1 MGWLINSK
9 NLFLTILV
17 AEKSKIK
24 SLTDKESDE
33 SLLPGSLSAA
43 FCCALTW
50 HRFEGALWVLFY
62 KSTEAIHDGTTLLTW
77 APHKDPIS
85 KYYHIG

>member
-1 MGWLINSK
+1 MGWLINSE
-9 NLFLTILV
+9 NLFLTVLV
-17 AEKSKIK
+17 AEKSKTK

-50 HRFEGALWVLFY
+50 HRFEGALFY
-62 KSTEAIHDGTTLLTW
+62 KSTDAIHDGTTLLT
-77 APHKDPIS
+77 
-85 KYYHIG
+85 

>member
-17 AEKSKIK
+17 AEKSKTK
-24 SLTDKESDE
+24 AVADSESDG

-50 HRFEGALWVLFY
+50 QKV
-62 KSTEAIHDGTTLLTW
+62 
-77 APHKDPIS
+77 
-85 KYYHIG
+85 